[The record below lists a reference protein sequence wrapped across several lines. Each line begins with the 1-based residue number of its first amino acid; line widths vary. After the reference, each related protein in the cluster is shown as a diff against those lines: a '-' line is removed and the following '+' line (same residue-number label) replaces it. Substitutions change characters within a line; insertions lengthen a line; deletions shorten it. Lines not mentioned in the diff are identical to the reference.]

1 MCPYSLAE
9 TTRCGKAARQN
20 LSALLWSYRK
30 EQSGGDLVNW
40 RTFYTL
46 NLAVFTGNLGMG
58 IVIPFMPI
66 YAKTLGATGL
76 TIGIFFASF
85 PLAQMLFMPLI
96 GRLSDQYGRKGFI
109 AVGQL
114 LCCLLSL
121 WYVYAPDIFYLIL
134 GRFLQGG
141 SIALIFPIANAY
153 VGDLAPPQKRG
164 TYMGIF
170 NLFLTSSFGMGP
182 LVGGWLS
189 EAYGME
195 SSFYWMGGLNAVAF
209 LAILLLLPEAPPA
222 IHAKAQPSSYRD
234 LLRKPKVQGLAFY
247 RIVSSIQMGLWFSFL
262 PLFATEALKMHNG
275 QIGTVLATYMLV
287 SSLVQVPFG
296 RLADRMD
303 RYVLITAGGYL
314 ASLAFTFVF
323 FAQGFVHLLLIGAV
337 AGAMGAMSMPA
348 LTALAADEGH
358 HGGMGAIMGV
368 LNMAMSAGMMLGPV
382 LAGGLAE
389 VVGLRPL
396 FVFSGLVGALGTL
409 LFSWLSR
416 EHRTAAVVAPELA
429 ERRTEVS

>member
-96 GRLSDQYGRKGFI
+96 GRLSDRHGRKKFI

-121 WYVYAPDIFYLIL
+121 WYIYAPDIFYLIL
-134 GRFLQGG
+134 GRFMQGG
-141 SIALIFPIANAY
+141 SVALIFPIANAY
-153 VGDLAPPQKRG
+153 VGDLAPPQQRG

-195 SSFYWMGGLNAVAF
+195 SSFYWMGGLNAVGF

-296 RLADRMD
+296 RLADRMN

-396 FVFSGLVGALGTL
+396 FVFSGLIRALGTL

-429 ERRTEVS
+429 ERRTEV